1 MRHLLTSLIALSVS
15 SAAFAADTYVRGY
28 TRNDG
33 TYVEPH
39 YQTRPNNNLNDNF
52 STKGNVNPY
61 TGREGWIDP
70 NRNLY
75 GSGSSNGQRS
85 GYSNGWGR

>member
-1 MRHLLTSLIALSVS
+1 M
-15 SAAFAADTYVRGY
+15 RGY

-85 GYSNGWGR
+85 GYSNWLGSLSGPIPTFASVCSTLASMS

>member
-1 MRHLLTSLIALSVS
+1 MRHFLTTLIALSVS
-15 SAAFAADTYVRGY
+15 SAAFAGD
-28 TRNDG
+28 DG

-70 NRNLY
+70 NRNSY
-75 GSGSSNGQRS
+75 GSGSSNDHRS